1 MVKSGL
7 IFGAIAFVLVLGSA
21 VLLTPF
27 CAPCLGLVLGI
38 AAGYVAG
45 VIEKPINSGESVRK
59 GGTAGA
65 IAGGLGLLGGIIGG
79 VVNGAMLN
87 PASIENFSKIFG
99 VNNYSISQAQIWTY
113 QLVFAVCVGLFNIV
127 WMGILGVAGGALWF
141 QIRGKNQSMTV
152 LPPQEPIP
160 PSI

>member
-21 VLLTPF
+21 IVITPF

-45 VIEKPINSGESVRK
+45 VFDKPINSGESVRK
-59 GGTAGA
+59 GGMAGA
-65 IAGGLGLLGGIIGG
+65 IAGALGLVGGLIGG
-79 VVNGAMLN
+79 VINGALLN
-87 PASIENFSKIFG
+87 PASIENFTKVFG
-99 VNNYSISQAQIWTY
+99 VNNYSISQSQIWTY
-113 QLVFAVCVGLFNIV
+113 QLTFAVCVGLFNIV
-127 WMGILGVAGGALWF
+127 WMAILGVAGGAIWF
-141 QIRGKNQSMTV
+141 QMKGKNQTMTV

-160 PSI
+160 PSM